1 MIIVVEMLRPIRSIR
16 DRKGVISDLL
26 NYAIVDQITDQDSGI
41 PVDIGL
47 LLELG
52 QLLLKLIKAC
62 QLGSDFVLLIHF

>member
-1 MIIVVEMLRPIRSIR
+1 MLRPIRSIR

-47 LLELG
+47 LLDLG

-62 QLGSDFVLLIHF
+62 QLGADFVLLIHF